1 MPRFAKNKQ
10 RKISQNSSYVR
21 LKTERNNELK
31 CWPLKDDLL
40 EFKEGLLEERGN
52 RKRVRTSFIM
62 YYISVFICLSLHLK
76 STNNKQ

>member
-40 EFKEGLLEERGN
+40 EFKEGFLEERGN
-52 RKRVRTSFIM
+52 RNRVRTSLIM